1 MKTPPTL
8 ILLTLLTAL
17 GLVSYLTGFMA
28 DLFGWIVASGLGGA
42 IRFLVLYLFLYW
54 IVVEVKNGYLEW
66 KYLED
71 G

>member
-8 ILLTLLTAL
+8 LLLTLLSALSLISYLTGVMADVIDWVTAL
-17 GLVSYLTGFMA
+17 GLGTAF
-28 DLFGWIVASGLGGA
+28 
-42 IRFLVLYLFLYW
+42 RFLVLYLFLYW
-54 IVVEVKNGYLEW
+54 IVVEVKNSYLEW